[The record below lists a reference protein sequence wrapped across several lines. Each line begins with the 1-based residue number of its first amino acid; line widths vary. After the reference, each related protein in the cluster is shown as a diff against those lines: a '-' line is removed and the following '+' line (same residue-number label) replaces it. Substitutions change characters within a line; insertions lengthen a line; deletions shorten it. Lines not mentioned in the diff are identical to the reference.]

1 MSCLTKHLTNSIEIT
16 EREGRASVCVLAWS
30 YDAWLLLLIQSWVRN
45 AVRESQSS
53 FPFFFLWSS
62 HLSLSL
68 SVIFLQHFVLGHLE
82 ILKKK
87 WNKNKIRP
95 VSVSLIH
102 LTLLRWNHKYSCAIK
117 DDFSLCSCV
126 CAHMCFLKAPCL
138 VKIVELCSTEA
149 FNSIFFQK
157 TSQ

>member
-45 AVRESQSS
+45 AVHESQSS

-62 HLSLSL
+62 HLSLSN
-68 SVIFLQHFVLGHLE
+68 IFATFCFRSSWN
-82 ILKKK
+82 IKKKK

-126 CAHMCFLKAPCL
+126 CARMCFVKAPCL

-157 TSQ
+157 SSQ